1 MNRTQPN
8 HVKIRLVEPQDRNQ
22 IFDIQRD
29 AIQRLCSQDYNPEQ
43 IQGLLNDKQL
53 NDLEGKDTKDIV
65 FVAEIGEKI
74 VGFSAYSKYWVSAIY
89 VHPQYVRQ
97 GIGTELLKAME
108 RKALSENINTLA
120 VCASITAKPFYEA
133 SGYQEF
139 GETYIISSTG
149 IYIPCIRMQKWL
161 SSATEGEQPQSEDL
175 TAICRFLQWILI
187 GK

>member
-1 MNRTQPN
+1 MTKTHPN
-8 HVKIRLVEPQDRNQ
+8 HIKIRLAQPQDRNQ

-29 AIQRLCSQDYNPEQ
+29 AIQILCSRDYNPEQ
-43 IQGLLNDKQL
+43 IQALLNYAELDQSQR
-53 NDLEGKDTKDIV
+53 EGRKDIV

-74 VGFSAYSKYWVSAIY
+74 VGFSAYSRYWVNALY

-97 GIGTELLKAME
+97 GIGTELLKAIE
-108 RKALSENINTLA
+108 SEACSQNVNTLA

-139 GETYIISSTG
+139 NKTYINSSSG
-149 IYIPCIRMQKWL
+149 IYIPCSRMQKWL
-161 SSATEGEQPQSEDL
+161 CSTTEGEQLPSDSL
-175 TAICRFLQWILI
+175 TVICRFFQWVLT

>member
-1 MNRTQPN
+1 MTKTQPN
-8 HVKIRLVEPQDRNQ
+8 HIKIRLAQPQDRNQ

-29 AIQRLCSQDYNPEQ
+29 ATQTLCSTDYSPEQ
-43 IQGLLNDKQL
+43 IQALLNDIQVDKSQV
-53 NDLEGKDTKDIV
+53 EERKDIV

-74 VGFSAYSKYWVSAIY
+74 VGFSAYSRYWVNALY

-97 GIGTELLKAME
+97 GVGTELLKAV
-108 RKALSENINTLA
+108 ENEAYSQNVKTLA

-139 GETYIISSTG
+139 SKTYITSSSG
-149 IYIPCIRMQKWL
+149 IYIPCSRMQKWL
-161 SSATEGEQPQSEDL
+161 SPSTEGEQAPSDGL
-175 TAICRFLQWILI
+175 TVICRFLQWVLI